1 MMSTSS
7 FAEGAL
13 KAADALR
20 PGLFQG
26 RQVLITGGTSGI
38 GAAIAE
44 SFLVLGATVLATGA
58 TDAEIHAAS
67 QAPALMGAEFAT
79 LDVRDGKAV
88 STLIDALPRLHHV
101 VNCAGVIRRGQ
112 ELEPGH
118 RHVNELGVTE
128 RLIAGYD
135 DRP

>member
-1 MMSTSS
+1 MSTSS
-7 FAEGAL
+7 FAEGSL

-44 SFLVLGATVLATGA
+44 GFLALGASVLATGA

-67 QAPALMGAEFAT
+67 QAPGA
-79 LDVRDGKAV
+79 
-88 STLIDALPRLHHV
+88 
-101 VNCAGVIRRGQ
+101 
-112 ELEPGH
+112 
-118 RHVNELGVTE
+118 
-128 RLIAGYD
+128 
-135 DRP
+135 